1 MSKKKVLINER
12 FKDVYNPKKIY
23 KPGDTEVMTV
33 ERITEI
39 KSVNPN
45 FVTVIGEV
53 EEPPV
58 KEPPATPP
66 AEGKDDGKG
75 EGKDDGKKK

>member
-1 MSKKKVLINER
+1 MSKKKVLINQP
-12 FKDVYNPKKIY
+12 FKDIYNPKKIY
-23 KPGDTEVMTV
+23 KPGDTAEMTV

-39 KSVNPN
+39 KAVNPD
-45 FVTVIGEV
+45 FVTVIGNV

-58 KEPPATPP
+58 EEPS